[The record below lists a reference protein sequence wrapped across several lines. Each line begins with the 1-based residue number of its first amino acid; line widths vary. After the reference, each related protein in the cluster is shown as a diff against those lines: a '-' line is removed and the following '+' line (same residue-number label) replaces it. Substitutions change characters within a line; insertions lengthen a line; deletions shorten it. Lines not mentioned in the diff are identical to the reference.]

1 MKELILK
8 NPSTQEI
15 WSLAR
20 KQGSIS
26 LFEDGIE
33 KVKNGITTLEELLRV
48 AQPPE
53 IRFKYENEK
62 ASKKGKKKKTSKTA

>member
-1 MKELILK
+1 MSPELQNLILK

-15 WSLAR
+15 WNLVR
-20 KQGSIS
+20 KQGAKT

-48 AQPPE
+48 AELPE
-53 IRFKYENEK
+53 IVD
-62 ASKKGKKKKTSKTA
+62 GK